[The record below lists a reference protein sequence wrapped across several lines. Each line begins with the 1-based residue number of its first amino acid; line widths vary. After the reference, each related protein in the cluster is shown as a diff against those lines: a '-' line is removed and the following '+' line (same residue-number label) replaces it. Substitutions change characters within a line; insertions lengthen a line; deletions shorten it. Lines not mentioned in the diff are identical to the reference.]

1 MALPE
6 EEMPGTRPSGVG
18 DSGPILGLAELQPDI
33 TGYQI
38 EGPLGS
44 GAMGSVYAAIGPD
57 GSSVAIKVLHDPQPD
72 EMTRRRF
79 EREVAAL
86 QKLDHPGVPQVYDS
100 GQLPD
105 GRLFLVMERL
115 NGTTLEDW
123 YDEPGHTRLEAL
135 ELIADALDALA
146 VAHVRGVVHRD
157 IKPENIFVLETPD
170 QGRKVKLLDFGI
182 ALHPAEGEAKRTAT
196 GISVGTPCYMS
207 PEQAARPKLVGAHS
221 DVWSIGVVLYEA
233 LCGELPFDGETAHG
247 VVVAIC
253 AAAHLPLVER
263 SPQTHPDLLA
273 LVESCLVK
281 SREDRPI
288 NAAELRDAVVGL
300 LARDDVRQTLGG
312 PAATPDLHVMPRA
325 SFAESEELTDPERS
339 GQRSAERD
347 QLAVAATISAEL
359 ASPEPPK
366 SKAPMLL
373 AMLGVL
379 LGITVA
385 VLYLQSDTAPPGPVS
400 NDAPTSSEMPDPP
413 IQQADLEQ
421 ADLEQEQADLAQ
433 ADLVEEAQ
441 LPEAPTSDV
450 IEDVEDV
457 EPEVETPEPDL
468 VVRPRMRARP
478 RIEDTEQEPEVAVA
492 EMEPDPVEPVV
503 MEPVVMEPVVMQ
515 PTMQATMEPVRA
527 ATMTQTMRTRPRMR
541 PSMTQMRRTGDRP
554 GFVTF

>member
-1 MALPE
+1 MALPD

-18 DSGPILGLAELQPDI
+18 ESGPILGLADLQPDI
-33 TGYQI
+33 TGYRI
-38 EGPLGS
+38 EGSLGA
-44 GAMGSVYAAIGPD
+44 GAMGSVYAAVGPD

-86 QKLDHPGVPQVYDS
+86 QKLDHPGVPQVFDS

-115 NGTTLEDW
+115 TGKTLEDW

-135 ELIADALDALA
+135 ELIGDALEALA

-170 QGRKVKLLDFGI
+170 QGRRVKILDFGI

-221 DVWSIGVVLYEA
+221 DVWSVGVMLYEA

-253 AAAHLPLVER
+253 AAAHMPLVER

-273 LVESCLVK
+273 LVESCLIK
-281 SREDRPI
+281 AREDRPI
-288 NAAELRDAVVGL
+288 NAAELKDAVAEL
-300 LARDDVRQTLGG
+300 LARDEVRATLTG
-312 PAATPDLHVMPRA
+312 PAATPDLHVMPR
-325 SFAESEELTDPERS
+325 SSVPFAETEELTDPERS
-339 GQRSAERD
+339 GERE

-359 ASPEPPK
+359 ASAETPK

-373 AMLGVL
+373 AAVGMLLGVA
-379 LGITVA
+379 VA
-385 VLYLQSDTAPPGPVS
+385 VLYVQNASATPEPVTT
-400 NDAPTSSEMPDPP
+400 DAPTVTDMPDEPDP
-413 IQQADLEQ
+413 VVAET
-421 ADLEQEQADLAQ
+421 
-433 ADLVEEAQ
+433 
-441 LPEAPTSDV
+441 EAP
-450 IEDVEDV
+450 IIPDVEPEPTVAEVEV
-457 EPEVETPEPDL
+457 EPEVERPEPDRI
-468 VVRPRMRARP
+468 VRPRMRQRP
-478 RIEDTEQEPEVAVA
+478 VEPEVATIDPP
-492 EMEPDPVEPVV
+492 ETMETEPVEPPV
-503 MEPVVMEPVVMQ
+503 MEPTVV
-515 PTMQATMEPVRA
+515 ATMEPTME
-527 ATMTQTMRTRPRMR
+527 ATMAPTMATMEPPVRTATNTMTRTRPRMR
-541 PSMTQMRRTGDRP
+541 PSMMTQMRRTGDRP